1 MSTARHTN
9 HRPEPIPERFR
20 LIFWFFVLFSV
31 VIAGCTHGP
40 QPGEVAD
47 LSQLPQDPAQ
57 YILSQD
63 HSTSSTAQ
71 ARLKAIG
78 REYRSRFFG
87 PWRDEYTPYSRD
99 KLYWGVDEFKDKVLY
114 AAKGLPY
121 PEDWF
126 AALRTNS
133 DREGF
138 PSRSRAGITVRT
150 SNVRVL
156 PTQEPVFF
164 DPDQA
169 GQGYPFDTMQN
180 SVLWTGTP
188 VLVMHRSRD
197 KAWLL
202 VQTAWV
208 SGWVRAQDV
217 AWVSS
222 EQQELIQQSP
232 LLAVSKDKVSLT
244 DSRGT
249 FHSRAH
255 IGTLLAVENETR
267 SGFQVML
274 PARGA
279 DGYLQIR
286 SGFVSGRDAR
296 WFPISPG
303 PEEVASLAAEMMDQ
317 IYGWGGLHSRR
328 DCSASIRDLFT
339 PFGLW
344 LPRNSSQQAETGQV
358 IDLSGLPAAEKE
370 ELIIEHGEPFFT
382 LLWKPG
388 HIMLYIGQYQDRPV
402 IWHTMWGVKTQTLLA
417 GEGRHVVGRTVIT
430 SLRPGDEL
438 PSLARP
444 EGLLING
451 IERMIFV
458 NKAIKRPFSSRQ

>member
-1 MSTARHTN
+1 MTQ
-9 HRPEPIPERFR
+9 EFR
-20 LIFWFFVLFSV
+20 
-31 VIAGCTHGP
+31 
-40 QPGEVAD
+40 
-47 LSQLPQDPAQ
+47 
-57 YILSQD
+57 
-63 HSTSSTAQ
+63 
-71 ARLKAIG
+71 K
-78 REYRSRFFG
+78 RFFW
-87 PWRDEYTPYSRD
+87 PWRDENTPSSRD

-126 AALRTNS
+126 AAVRSNA
-133 DREGF
+133 DPEGF
-138 PSRSRAGITVRT
+138 PSRAQAGITVRT

-156 PTQEPVFF
+156 PTQEPVFI

-169 GQGYPFDTMQN
+169 GQGYPFDMMQN

-188 VLVMHRSRD
+188 VRVVHRSRD

-222 EQQELIQQSP
+222 KQQELIQQSP
-232 LLAVSKDKVSLT
+232 LLAVSKDKLSLE
-244 DSRGT
+244 DSWGT
-249 FHSRAH
+249 FYGRAH
-255 IGTLLAVENETR
+255 IGTLLAVQKETR
-267 SGFQVML
+267 TGFRVML
-274 PARGA
+274 PVRGA
-279 DGYLQIR
+279 NGHLQIQ
-286 SGFVSGRDAR
+286 SGFISGRDAR
-296 WFPISPG
+296 RFPIRPG
-303 PEEVASLAAEMMDQ
+303 PEEVASLAGEMMDQ
-317 IYGWGGLHSRR
+317 VYGWGGLHSRR

-344 LPRNSSQQAETGQV
+344 LPRNSSQQAEAGQV
-358 IDLSGLPAAEKE
+358 IDLSGLSAADKE
-370 ELIIEHGEPFFT
+370 ELIMQRGEPFFT

-388 HIMLYIGQYQDRPV
+388 HIMLYIGRYQERPV

-438 PSLARP
+438 PILARP

-451 IERMIFV
+451 IERMILV
-458 NKAIKRPFSSRQ
+458 MK

>member
-1 MSTARHTN
+1 MSTAEHTN
-9 HRPEPIPERFR
+9 QRPESISKRKRPIFIIYF
-20 LIFWFFVLFSV
+20 LLSVLM
-31 VIAGCTHGP
+31 AGCTHHP
-40 QPGEVAD
+40 QPGSVAD
-47 LSQLPQDPAQ
+47 LSQIPQEPAWYILPQD
-57 YILSQD
+57 
-63 HSTSSTAQ
+63 HSVPFTAS

-78 REYRSRFFG
+78 QEYRKRFFR
-87 PWRDEYTPYSRD
+87 PWDKTTLYSRD
-99 KLYWGVDEFKDKVLY
+99 KMYWGLDEFKDRVLY

-121 PEDWF
+121 PQDWF
-126 AALRTNS
+126 ASVRFNA
-133 DREGF
+133 DPEGF
-138 PSRSRAGITVRT
+138 PSGSRAGITVRT

-169 GQGYPFDTMQN
+169 GQGYPFDMMQN
-180 SVLWTGTP
+180 SVLWASTP
-188 VLVMHRSRD
+188 VRVVHRSRD

-202 VQTAWV
+202 VQTDWV

-217 AWVSS
+217 AWVSA

-232 LLAVSKDKVSLT
+232 LLAVSKDKLSLT

-249 FHSRAH
+249 FHSQAH
-255 IGTLLAVENETR
+255 IGTLLAVQKKSR
-267 SGFQVML
+267 PGFQVIL
-274 PARGA
+274 PVRGTN
-279 DGYLQIR
+279 GHLQIR

-296 WFPISPG
+296 PFPIRPG
-303 PEEVASLAAEMMDQ
+303 PEEVASLAGKMMDQ
-317 IYGWGGLHSRR
+317 VYGWGGLHSRR
-328 DCSASIRDLFT
+328 DCSASIRDLFA

-344 LPRNSSQQAETGQV
+344 LPRNSSQQAEAGQV
-358 IDLSGLPAAEKE
+358 IDLSGLSAADKE
-370 ELIIEHGEPFFT
+370 ELIMQRGEPFFT
-382 LLWKPG
+382 LIWKPG
-388 HIMLYIGQYQDRPV
+388 HIMLYIGQYQERPV

-430 SLRPGDEL
+430 SMRPGDEL

-458 NKAIKRPFSSRQ
+458 KKAIE

>member
-1 MSTARHTN
+1 MSTSG
-9 HRPEPIPERFR
+9 HRNQRPKAMLGRSR
-20 LIFWFFVLFSV
+20 TIFFNLFLFSV
-31 VIAGCTHGP
+31 LMAGCTHHP
-40 QPGEVAD
+40 QPGSVAD
-47 LSQLPQDPAQ
+47 LSEIPQVPSLYVHPQGQMRPD
-57 YILSQD
+57 SD
-63 HSTSSTAQ
+63 Q
-71 ARLKAIG
+71 ARLEKMS
-78 REYRSRFFG
+78 REFRNRYFR
-87 PWRDEYTPYSRD
+87 PWRDKNTSYPRD
-99 KLYWGVDEFKDKVLY
+99 KLYWGLDEFRDRVLY

-121 PEDWF
+121 PQDWF
-126 AALRTNS
+126 ASVRSNA

-138 PSRSRAGITVRT
+138 PSGSRAGITVRT

-169 GQGYPFDTMQN
+169 GQGYPFDMMQN
-180 SVLWTGTP
+180 SVLWASTP
-188 VLVMHRSRD
+188 VRVVHRSRD

-202 VQTAWV
+202 VQTDWV

-232 LLAVSKDKVSLT
+232 LLAVSKDNLSLA

-249 FHSRAH
+249 FHSQAH
-255 IGTLLAVENETR
+255 IGTLLAVQKKTR
-267 SGFQVML
+267 HSFQVML

-279 DGYLQIR
+279 NGHLQIQ
-286 SGFVSGRDAR
+286 SGFVSRQDAR
-296 WFPISPG
+296 RFPFRLG
-303 PEEVASLAAEMMDQ
+303 PEEVASLAGEMMDQ
-317 IYGWGGLHSRR
+317 IYGWGGLYSRR
-328 DCSASIRDLFT
+328 DCSASIRDLFA

-344 LPRNSSQQAETGQV
+344 LPRNSSQQAEAGQV
-358 IDLSGLPAAEKE
+358 IDLSGLSAADKE
-370 ELIIEHGEPFFT
+370 ELIIQRGEPFFT

-388 HIMLYIGQYQDRPV
+388 HIMLYIGQYQERPV

-451 IERMIFV
+451 IERMILV
-458 NKAIKRPFSSRQ
+458 MKPIELPFSSRR

>member
-1 MSTARHTN
+1 MSTTWPVN
-9 HRPEPIPERFR
+9 HRTKPILGRIR
-20 LIFWFFVLFSV
+20 LIFMIFVLFSV
-31 VIAGCTHGP
+31 LMAGCTHGP
-40 QPGEVAD
+40 QPGSVAD

-57 YILSQD
+57 YVLSQD
-63 HSTSSTAQ
+63 RSALSTAS
-71 ARLKAIG
+71 ARLNAIG
-78 REYRSRFFG
+78 REYRTRFFG
-87 PWRDEYTPYSRD
+87 PWKDEYTPYSKD
-99 KLYWGVDEFKDKVLY
+99 KLYWGVDEFKDKDLY

-121 PEDWF
+121 RQDWF
-126 AALRTNS
+126 AALRSNA
-133 DREGF
+133 DPEGF
-138 PSRSRAGITVRT
+138 PSRTRAGITVRST
-150 SNVRVL
+150 NVRVL
-156 PTQEPVFF
+156 PSQEPVFF

-169 GQGYPFDTMQN
+169 GQGYPFDMMQN
-180 SVLWTGTP
+180 SILWTGTP
-188 VLVMHRSRD
+188 VRVVHRSRD

-222 EQQELIQQSP
+222 KQQERIKQSP
-232 LLAVSKDKVSLT
+232 LLAVSKDKLSLE
-244 DSRGT
+244 DLRGT

-255 IGTLLAVENETR
+255 IGTLLAVQKQTR

-274 PARGA
+274 PVRGT
-279 DGYLQIR
+279 DGHLQIR
-286 SGFVSGRDAR
+286 PGFISRRDAR
-296 WFPISPG
+296 LFPIRPG
-303 PEEVASLAAEMMDQ
+303 PEEVASLAGEMMDQ
-317 IYGWGGLHSRR
+317 VYGWGGLYSRR

-344 LPRNSSQQAETGQV
+344 LPRNSSQQAESGQV
-358 IDLSGLPAAEKE
+358 IDLSGLSAADKE
-370 ELIIEHGEPFFT
+370 EFIMQRGQPFFT

-388 HIMLYIGQYQDRPV
+388 HIMLYIGRYQERPV

-444 EGLLING
+444 DGLFING

-458 NKAIKRPFSSRQ
+458 KKAIEQPCSSRR